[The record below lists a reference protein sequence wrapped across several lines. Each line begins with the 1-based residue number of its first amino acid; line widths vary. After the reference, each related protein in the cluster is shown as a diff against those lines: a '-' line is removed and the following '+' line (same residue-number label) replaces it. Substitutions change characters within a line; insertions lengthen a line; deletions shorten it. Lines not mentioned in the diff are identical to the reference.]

1 LGVWALMASDIAK
14 NIRAHLRK
22 AADPK
27 FVEKSR
33 RFFTEP
39 VRPLGVPMYG
49 CTRAVADAV
58 VKAKASGNPIT
69 PEDTKAAAKDLYS
82 SGILEEQFCANILL
96 ARMQKS
102 FGEKDL
108 AFFESII
115 PAYVDNWAC
124 CDGLC
129 SIMGKL
135 YERYPQQAQKLSS
148 WTKSKN
154 RWVRRASV
162 VCLVVQVRRGL
173 FIDLVYA
180 NVSAMLYDSDDLVRK
195 ANGWALRQAG
205 KFDEKRLVAFLERHA
220 DMPAITLSYAMEK
233 LDDRTRK
240 AIRSRRPAGK
250 KI

>member
-1 LGVWALMASDIAK
+1 MASDIAK
-14 NIRAHLRK
+14 NIRAYLRN
-22 AADPK
+22 AANPAFK
-27 FVEKSR
+27 EKSR

-49 CTRAVADAV
+49 CTRAVADAA
-58 VKAKASGNPIT
+58 VKAKAAGAPIT
-69 PEDTKAAAKDLYS
+69 LEGTKDAAKELYS

-96 ARMQKS
+96 ARMQKH
-102 FGEKDL
+102 FEEKDL
-108 AFFESII
+108 AFFESIL

-135 YERYPQQAQKLSS
+135 YERHPQQAKKLSL
-148 WTKSKN
+148 WTKSEN
-154 RWVRRASV
+154 RWQKRASV
-162 VCLVVQVRRGL
+162 VCFVVQVRRGL
-173 FIDLVYA
+173 FIDLVYS

-205 KFDEKRLVAFLERHA
+205 KFDEKRLVSFLETHA

-233 LDDRTRK
+233 LDNKTRK
-240 AIRSRRPAGK
+240 RIRGMRPGRK
-250 KI
+250 

>member
-1 LGVWALMASDIAK
+1 V
-14 NIRAHLRK
+14 
-22 AADPK
+22 ADPK
-27 FVEKSR
+27 FAEKNR

-39 VRPLGVPMYG
+39 VRPLGVPIQG

-58 VKAKASGNPIT
+58 VIAKAAGKPIT
-69 PEDTKAAAKDLYS
+69 LEDTKAAAKDLYS
-82 SGILEEQFCANILL
+82 TGILEEQFCANILL
-96 ARMQKS
+96 ARMQNK
-102 FGEKDL
+102 FEEDDL

-135 YERYPQQAQKLSS
+135 YERYPQQVQKLRT
-148 WTKSKN
+148 WTNSKN
-154 RWVRRASV
+154 RWVKRASV

-173 FIDLVYA
+173 FIDIVYS

-205 KFDEKRLVAFLERHA
+205 KFDEKRLVSFLEKHA
-220 DMPAITLSYAMEK
+220 DMPAISLSYAMEK
-233 LDDRTRK
+233 LDDNTRK
-240 AIRSRRPAGK
+240 RIRSLRPK
-250 KI
+250 Q